1 MKSAVETVNPT
12 RVRLTVQVGFD
23 ELKPSLDAAYK
34 KISRQ
39 VVMPGFRKGKVP
51 ARLIDQRFGREV
63 VLEEAVNDALPKFYT
78 EAVRENDVQ
87 VLGQPDVDVTEFTDG
102 SQLTFTAEV
111 DVRPAIDLPDF
122 SELAVVVDDAEVDEA
137 AVDEQIQS
145 LRERFGVLKG
155 VDRPAQNEDFL
166 SIDLS
171 ASIDG
176 EPLEDATASGMSYQ
190 IGSGALLDGLDEAV
204 IGRSAGESATFTTTL
219 VGGEHAG
226 EEAEV
231 AVTVN
236 SVKERELPE
245 LDDEFALTASEFDT
259 LEELRADL
267 RTRLARMSKIEQGA
281 QARDKIL
288 EALLEKLDVPLPGSL
303 ITSEVEF
310 RHESMR
316 EQLEQAG
323 LTMEQYLQTEGQSQ
337 EEFDADVAESARLA
351 IASQFVLDAIAA
363 KEQISVNEG
372 ELTQHLLR
380 RAARSGMSPEQFASQ
395 LVKGNQVPLLMG
407 EVIRGKALAVVLEA
421 ATVTDT
427 SGRPVDLEA
436 LREDTDPTRAEQTQT
451 AAYVGEPGETT
462 DSYEIPLTPPEDALS
477 DDTEVAVDA
486 DDPRSGSA
494 PAGGPTEPARSP
506 SA

>member
-1 MKSAVETVNPT
+1 VKSAVETLNPT
-12 RVRLTVQVGFD
+12 RVRLTVEVGFD

-34 KISRQ
+34 KISGQ
-39 VVMPGFRKGKVP
+39 VVLPGFRKGKVP

-78 EAVRENDVQ
+78 EAVRENDVH

-111 DVRPAIDLPDF
+111 DVVPAIDLPDL
-122 SELAVVVDDAEVDEA
+122 SELSVVVDDAEVDDA
-137 AVDEQIQS
+137 AVDEQVQN
-145 LRERFGVLKG
+145 LRERFGILKG

-166 SIDLS
+166 SIDLA

-176 EPLEDATASGMSYQ
+176 EPLEDATANGMSYQ

-219 VGGEHAG
+219 VGGDRAG

-236 SVKERELPE
+236 SVKERELPD
-245 LDDEFALTASEFDT
+245 LDDEFAMTASEFDT

-267 RTRLARMSKIEQGA
+267 RTRLERMTKIEQGV
-281 QARDKIL
+281 QARDKVL
-288 EALLEKLDVPLPGSL
+288 DALLEKLDVPLPEKL
-303 ITSEVEF
+303 IASEIEF
-310 RHESMR
+310 RQESMR
-316 EQLEQAG
+316 GQLEQAG
-323 LTMEQYLQTEGQSQ
+323 LTMAQYLQTEDQTQ

-363 KEQISVNEG
+363 KEQIGLNEG
-372 ELTQHLLR
+372 ELTQHLIR
-380 RAARSGMSPEQFASQ
+380 RAARSGMSPDQFANQ
-395 LVKGNQVPLLMG
+395 LVQTSQVQMLMG
-407 EVIRGKALAVVLEA
+407 EIVRGKALAVVLEA
-421 ATVTDT
+421 ATVTDA

-436 LREDTDPTRAEQTQT
+436 LREDTDPTPT
-451 AAYVGEPGETT
+451 ASYVGEPEEATETYEITITPPGDAQSDEGET
-462 DSYEIPLTPPEDALS
+462 DAAEAA
-477 DDTEVAVDA
+477 TEPA
-486 DDPRSGSA
+486 DES
-494 PAGGPTEPARSP
+494 TEPARTP
-506 SA
+506 TT